1 MNAPWKDAG
10 ALRAWWTTLGT
21 RERALLGLGGA
32 VLLLALLW
40 SLALSPALRVLRGH
54 GPRVAQLEQQLTQMQ
69 QWQAQAQ
76 GLQALARPAP
86 GTAPRALDEA
96 SKRLLG
102 RQSHWDI
109 RTGTASFTLRA
120 VPAQALAQW
129 LAAVRSDARARVV
142 QARLQRSEQGW
153 SGTVQVALPE

>member
-1 MNAPWKDAG
+1 MSA
-10 ALRAWWTTLGT
+10 ALRNWWTARDA
-21 RERALLGLGGA
+21 RERS
-32 VLLLALLW
+32 LLALALLVLGLALAW
-40 SLALSPALRVLRGH
+40 SVALSPALRVLRGH
-54 GPRVAQLEQQLTQMQ
+54 AQRVAQLEQQLTQMQ
-69 QWQAQAQ
+69 QWQLQAQ
-76 GLQALARPAP
+76 GLKALARPAP
-86 GTAPRALDEA
+86 GAAPRALDEA

-129 LAAVRSDARARVV
+129 LAAVRSDARARVL